1 MRIEKKFNHK
11 RRIAMKDGLF
21 GVNWRQ
27 FHEWQK
33 KRQLAEQQKEKLTET
48 KICAHCGRELP
59 VEKYYKN
66 SGTKDGLQSWC
77 KDCQNKIKNERCKEL
92 RRELRREKPR
102 ALSAIP
108 AADLIEEL
116 KRRGYVGTLR
126 LRKENT
132 IEMVED

>member
-1 MRIEKKFNHK
+1 
-11 RRIAMKDGLF
+11 MKDDGLF

-33 KRQLAEQQKEKLTET
+33 ERQLAEQQKEELTETKT

-59 VEKYYKN
+59 VEAYYGNKT
-66 SGTKDGLQSWC
+66 TKDGLQSWC
-77 KDCQNKIKNERCKEL
+77 KDCQNKSKNERCKEK
-92 RRELRREKPR
+92 RREFRREKPR

-108 AADLIEEL
+108 VADLIEEL

-132 IEMVED
+132 IEVMKD